1 MMSAHGTNCKRTNT
15 TKAIETAATQKYKI
29 APSQR
34 MTHDTAFPTAT
45 TTSYQEDADAQYNDN
60 ERDDI
65 CCDIAVSSNSHVE
78 SWSA

>member
-1 MMSAHGTNCKRTNT
+1 
-15 TKAIETAATQKYKI
+15 
-29 APSQR
+29 

-45 TTSYQEDADAQYNDN
+45 TTSYQEDADAQYNDH